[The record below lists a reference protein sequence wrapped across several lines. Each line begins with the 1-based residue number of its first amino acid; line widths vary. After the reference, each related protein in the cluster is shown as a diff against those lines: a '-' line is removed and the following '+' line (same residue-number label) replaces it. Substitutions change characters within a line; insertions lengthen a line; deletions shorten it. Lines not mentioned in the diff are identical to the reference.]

1 MKKTNYKA
9 LKIANIFINIVI
21 AVIVISTIIAIGLSV
36 TQSHL
41 ALTNQVGNGIVF
53 DINIPEKLL
62 HSPAFI
68 GLTVIVSVLWIALLV
83 WVKMF
88 FQNIIDNRIFTQDNV
103 KLARFNVAYLVA
115 AFVVWVFSMILKE
128 ANIIAEENEFTI

>member
-21 AVIVISTIIAIGLSV
+21 AVIVISTIITIGLSV

-41 ALTNQVGNGIVF
+41 ALTNQVGNSIVF
-53 DINIPEKLL
+53 DINIPEKLV

-68 GLTVIVSVLWIALLV
+68 GLTVIVSAL
-83 WVKMF
+83 
-88 FQNIIDNRIFTQDNV
+88 
-103 KLARFNVAYLVA
+103 
-115 AFVVWVFSMILKE
+115 
-128 ANIIAEENEFTI
+128 

>member
-1 MKKTNYKA
+1 M
-9 LKIANIFINIVI
+9 KIANIFINIVI

-41 ALTNQVGNGIVF
+41 ALTNQVGNSIVF
-53 DINIPEKLL
+53 DINIPEKLV

-68 GLTVIVSVLWIALLV
+68 GLTVIVSALWIALLV

-103 KLARFNVAYLVA
+103 KLARYVEYNFIAL
-115 AFVVWVFSMILKE
+115 AF
-128 ANIIAEENEFTI
+128 

>member
-1 MKKTNYKA
+1 MKKTNYKV
-9 LKIANIFINIVI
+9 LKIANIFLNIVI

>member
-1 MKKTNYKA
+1 M
-9 LKIANIFINIVI
+9 KIANIFINIVI

-68 GLTVIVSVLWIALLV
+68 GLTVIVSVLWMLCLFGLKCSFKILL
-83 WVKMF
+83 
-88 FQNIIDNRIFTQDNV
+88 
-103 KLARFNVAYLVA
+103 
-115 AFVVWVFSMILKE
+115 
-128 ANIIAEENEFTI
+128 IIAFLLKTMLN